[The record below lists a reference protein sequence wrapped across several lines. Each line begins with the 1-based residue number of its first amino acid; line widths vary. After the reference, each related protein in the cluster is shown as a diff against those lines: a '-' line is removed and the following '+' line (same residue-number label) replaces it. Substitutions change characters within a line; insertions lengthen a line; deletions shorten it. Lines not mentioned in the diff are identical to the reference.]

1 MTFMNYGS
9 EKSTSWAVLSEKL
22 ARKRKDFVLNERL
35 LSRSLSLGVFG
46 VSGSSLSAV
55 ATSFLV
61 IIPIT
66 LHTPENSQPYELSDN
81 TFTARYSLN
90 LVLNSK
96 LWRCNLKLVS

>member
-1 MTFMNYGS
+1 MNYGN

-22 ARKRKDFVLNERL
+22 DRKRKDFVLNDRL

-46 VSGSSLSAV
+46 VSGSSMCAV

-66 LHTPENSQPYELSDN
+66 LHTPDNSQPHELSEN
-81 TFTARYSLN
+81 TFPARYSLN
-90 LVLNSK
+90 PIFNSK
-96 LWRCNLKLVS
+96 LWKCI